1 MDTIAIYWW
10 PEELPQAC
18 DGCPF
23 LLTHEVDKQKCFCIA
38 FGIDPSSSSRL
49 GLEDSLQ
56 PLGENIFG
64 LE

>member
-1 MDTIAIYWW
+1 MVV
-10 PEELPQAC
+10 
-18 DGCPF
+18 PF
-23 LLTHEVDKQKCFCIA
+23 LLTYEVEKQKCFCIG